1 MVQHLIVPTDGSDA
15 AWSAADVAFDLARR
29 CDATV
34 EVVEFVSHDD
44 DVEDTGN
51 RLAARLRQH
60 DTAGADVRYAAMV
73 AHHSVAAALADLV
86 AAQPDA
92 VVVMASHGR
101 GRSAAL
107 MGSVTEDLLRLEFG
121 PLLVVG
127 PRCHSREISEPRD
140 FSGPI
145 IATVDGSHDSESA
158 LALAVAW
165 GIELQAEPWIVQVT
179 DPDSTT
185 GAGGDESAYPARLA
199 GGLTQDSGHP
209 VQFEVLHGSDI
220 PIAISEFAKS
230 ASASMI
236 VATTHGRSGLSRFVT
251 GSTAAAIVHHAPCPV
266 LLLRP
271 PHLAG

>member
-1 MVQHLIVPTDGSDA
+1 MAQHLIVPTDGSDA
-15 AWSAADVAFDLARR
+15 AWRAADVAFDLARR
-29 CDATV
+29 CDASV
-34 EVVEFVSHDD
+34 EVVAFVSSDD
-44 DVEDTGN
+44 DIEATTSH
-51 RLAARLRQH
+51 LAARLTQH
-60 DTAGADVRYAAMV
+60 DTAGADVRCAAMV
-73 AHHSVAAALADLV
+73 AHDSVAAALADLV

-101 GRSAAL
+101 GRSAAM
-107 MGSVTEDLLRLEFG
+107 MGSVTEELLRLEFG

-127 PRCHSREISEPRD
+127 PRCDHPDLSGHRD

-145 IATVDGSHDSESA
+145 IATVDGSHESESA

-165 GIELQAEPWIVQVT
+165 AIELRAEPWIVQVT
-179 DPDSTT
+179 DPDSAA
-185 GAGGDESAYPARLA
+185 GAGESAYPARLA
-199 GGLTQDSGHP
+199 RNLTQDSGHP

-220 PIAISEFAKS
+220 PIAIGEFATS

-236 VATTHGRSGLSRFVT
+236 VATTHGRSGVSRFVT

-271 PHLAG
+271 PHLTG

>member
-15 AWSAADVAFDLARR
+15 AWRAADVAFDLARR

-34 EVVEFVSHDD
+34 EIVSFVFGDD
-44 DVEDTGN
+44 DVEATTS
-51 RLAARLRQH
+51 RLGARLTQH

-73 AHHSVAAALADLV
+73 ARDSVAVALADLV
-86 AAQPDA
+86 TAQPDA

-107 MGSVTEDLLRLEFG
+107 MGSVTEELLRLEFG

-127 PRCHSREISEPRD
+127 PRCDHPDLSGHRD
-140 FSGPI
+140 YSGPI
-145 IATVDGSHDSESA
+145 IATVDGSHESESA

-165 GIELQAEPWIVQVT
+165 GIELRAEPWIVQVV
-179 DPDSTT
+179 DPAST
-185 GAGGDESAYPARLA
+185 AGTDESADLARLA
-199 GGLTQDSGHP
+199 RSLSQDSGHP

-220 PIAISEFAKS
+220 PTAVSEFATS

-271 PHLAG
+271 PHLPS